1 MQDKRI
7 RYPACNGGSVPLCW
21 CGIAPGGSSL
31 SHTTPLPVEYG
42 QGPDPPILCTFVEN
56 RSTRA
61 AARNTVH
68 MHPIL
73 LTEPGTILPE
83 SELILNPDGSVY
95 HLALRPE
102 HLGDLVLVVG
112 DPGRVARVSAHFD
125 QVEHRSQ
132 NREFISHTGTFHGTR
147 ITALATG
154 IGTDNIDIV
163 LGELDALANIDLEKR
178 TPRKEHKALTI
189 VRMGTCGALQEDVP
203 VDELVVSSHGLG
215 LDNVM
220 HYYALEQTDAELRIL
235 QAFLQQTEWPDNL
248 PIPYLATADE
258 QLVATLGHGNHVG
271 LTATAG
277 GFYGPQGRQLRA
289 VPSVDGLNERFTAF
303 RHEELR
309 LLNFEMETSALFG
322 LSELLGHKA
331 CTVCTVVAN
340 RLRKEYSKDHH
351 AAVDRMIGQVLERLV
366 G

>member
-1 MQDKRI
+1 
-7 RYPACNGGSVPLCW
+7 
-21 CGIAPGGSSL
+21 
-31 SHTTPLPVEYG
+31 
-42 QGPDPPILCTFVEN
+42 
-56 RSTRA
+56 
-61 AARNTVH
+61 

-73 LTEPGTILPE
+73 LTDPGVELAA

-112 DPGRVARVSAHFD
+112 DPGRVARISAHF
-125 QVEHRSQ
+125 EHIEHKSQ
-132 NREFISHTGTFHGTR
+132 NREFIAHTGSYHGTR

-163 LGELDALANIDLEKR
+163 LGELDALVNIDLEKR
-178 TPRKEHKALTI
+178 TPKQEHKKLTI
-189 VRMGTCGALQEDVP
+189 VRMGTCGALQEDIP
-203 VDELVVSSHGLG
+203 VDELVVSHSGLG
-215 LDNVM
+215 LDNVL
-220 HYYALEQTDAELRIL
+220 HYYAHEQTDAELRVL
-235 QAFLQQTEWPDNL
+235 QAFLTHTEWPDNL
-248 PIPYLATADE
+248 PLPYLATGDAA
-258 QLVATLGHGNHVG
+258 LVERLGKDNHIG

-289 VPSVDGLNERFTAF
+289 VPSVGDLNEKFTSF
-303 RHEELR
+303 QHEELR
-309 LLNFEMETSALFG
+309 LLNFEMETSALYG
-322 LSELLGHKA
+322 LSGLLGHRA

-351 AAVDRMIGQVLERLV
+351 TAIDRMIGQVLERLV